1 MKKIFAVIIISLIG
15 LLPLS
20 AEQTAD
26 FTLENLPDT
35 LQFGLEYSMDVLVY
49 IAPGWHINS
58 GDPGNSYSVP
68 TRFSIEENSPVNFN
82 ISKMPQGKMENTS
95 WGESLYLYDGLV
107 KIPAVLL
114 PAEGKMGNVDFT
126 VTMRYQACNDVSCL
140 APETVSK
147 IFTVHIIKDTLSQI
161 EPELASA
168 DLNDNSEINTTI
180 TQQTDTPAQTTQN
193 PFEGRSIVLVLFS
206 VFALGLGLNLT
217 PCVYP
222 LIPITMSYFIS
233 QKSSRS
239 PVGLAVAY
247 VVGLAITYSILG
259 TLAALGGSMM
269 GSLLAN
275 PITLIIFA
283 LIMLALSLSMFG
295 VYEFKLPDKLVQ
307 GGGGSKSGI
316 PGALIMGLTMG
327 IVAAPCVGP
336 FVVSLLAFVAQK
348 GSVIIGFTTFFV
360 LALGLGVPYLFL
372 GIFSAKIDSMPRSG
386 EWLNGIRIFF
396 GLALIAMA
404 IYFVSPLLSSGLQ
417 TWLLPVY
424 MIAAAFYYGVFDS
437 SGKSSVWFL
446 KVKTFISMV
455 VLAMALMT
463 LIPAVSLDKAAAD
476 WQNYDTK
483 ILQKA
488 DQEDQKVIIDFYA
501 DWCNPCKELEHMT
514 FSDPRV
520 VEALENYTLLKV
532 DLTTANAYT
541 DSLRKVYN
549 IAGVPTIMFLDADGK
564 EVTSLKLNGFEE
576 PEKFL
581 KRLKN
586 EK

>member
-1 MKKIFAVIIISLIG
+1 MKKIFAMIIISLTGI
-15 LLPLS
+15 LPLE

-35 LQFGLEYSMDVLVY
+35 LQYGSEYAMDILVY

-58 GDPGNSYSVP
+58 GDPGNSYSVA
-68 TRFSIEENSPVNFN
+68 TTFSIKDAEPVSLN
-82 ISKMPQGKMENTS
+82 ISNMPQGEMETTS

-107 KIPAVLL
+107 KIPVILTSIQEL
-114 PAEGKMGNVDFT
+114 ERKTDFT
-126 VTMRYQACNDVSCL
+126 VSMRYQACNDVSCL
-140 APETVSK
+140 APEIISK
-147 IFTVHIIKDTLSQI
+147 TFTVYTSKNIIS
-161 EPELASA
+161 PAVPVLASA
-168 DLNDNSEINTTI
+168 ADLKNDSKTGDDLQQAGTPV
-180 TQQTDTPAQTTQN
+180 QTDQN
-193 PFEGRSIVLVLFS
+193 PFEGRSMLLVLLT

-233 QKSSRS
+233 QKGSRS

-247 VVGLAITYSILG
+247 VVGLAVTYSILG

-295 VYEFKLPDKLVQ
+295 LFEFKLPDILVQ

-348 GSVIIGFTTFFV
+348 GSVLTGFTTFFV

-372 GIFSAKIDSMPRSG
+372 GIFSAKIESMPRSG
-386 EWLNGIRIFF
+386 EWLNGIRVFF

-404 IYFVSPLLSSGLQ
+404 MYFILPLLSPGLQ

-424 MIAAAFYYGVFDS
+424 MIVAAFYYGVLDS
-437 SGKSSVWFL
+437 SGKSTVWFL

-455 VLAMALMT
+455 VLALALMT
-463 LIPAVSLDKAAAD
+463 LIPAVSSDKMTAD
-476 WQNYDTK
+476 WQDYDVQ
-483 ILQKA
+483 ILEKA
-488 DQEDQKVIIDFYA
+488 DREGQRVIIDFYA
-501 DWCNPCKELEHMT
+501 DWCNPCKELEYIT
-514 FSDPRV
+514 FSDSRV
-520 VEALENYTLLKV
+520 VEALGNYTLLKV

-541 DSLRKVYN
+541 DSLRKAYN
-549 IAGVPTIMFLDADGK
+549 IAGVPTIMFLDEDGK
-564 EVTSLKLNGFEE
+564 EVTALKLNGFEE
-576 PEKFL
+576 ADKFL

-586 EK
+586 GE